1 MCHRLRVS
9 SLSCRHLCFWSFCLY
24 LPSFW
29 LLAAMTTRRYP
40 TPFFREILKKFLLHP
55 SSLWALLVRT
65 TVHVRLGCEHSWN
78 ALLSWMGHASQT
90 KDWSCS
96 ICLFLWRCVVIWWF
110 AFSASTVGV
119 LWWLRKLIRCQRMR
133 LHPKCEDKP
142 CASTEDFRQAI
153 CPSGVWFNID
163 VSQIACFFLEL

>member
-1 MCHRLRVS
+1 MYIRCIARTNASQSHQTSQSAWQVEIRES
-9 SLSCRHLCFWSFCLY
+9 SQNVTLNQLGELWYFTLVCPGIMCFWVIRTRNLPGKRNRCCHNVCLALNLPWNQTSFLCRKVVEEFHRY
-24 LPSFW
+24 L
-29 LLAAMTTRRYP
+29 
-40 TPFFREILKKFLLHP
+40 
-55 SSLWALLVRT
+55 SSWALD
-65 TVHVRLGCEHSWN
+65 C
-78 ALLSWMGHASQT
+78 
-90 KDWSCS
+90 
-96 ICLFLWRCVVIWWF
+96 FWRIL
-110 AFSASTVGV
+110 GV